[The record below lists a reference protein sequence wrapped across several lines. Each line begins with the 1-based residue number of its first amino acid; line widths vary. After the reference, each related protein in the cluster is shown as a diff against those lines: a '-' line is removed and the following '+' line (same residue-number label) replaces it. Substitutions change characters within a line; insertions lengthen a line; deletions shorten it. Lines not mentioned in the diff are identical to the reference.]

1 MITDD
6 QLIDLSINIDN
17 FILEQA
23 IKYSIGALE
32 FSAIMNA
39 RLLLLNQ
46 VAQGEDDFKALL
58 VSIANTRLKPEQHT
72 IQ

>member
-1 MITDD
+1 MITDN

-23 IKYSIGALE
+23 TKYSIGALE

-46 VAQGEDDFKALL
+46 VAQGEEDFKALL
-58 VSIANTRLKPEQHT
+58 KSIANTHLKPEQYT